1 MLEQK
6 HNLVTSR
13 HNYGG
18 QLSLQ
23 TTCQNLTRMPNISHL
38 NLPFSTC
45 YYTKKK

>member
-6 HNLVTSR
+6 HKLVTSR

-18 QLSLQ
+18 QLSCRRHVKTLSH
-23 TTCQNLTRMPNISHL
+23 MPNISHL
-38 NLPFSTC
+38 NLPFSTY

>member
-6 HNLVTSR
+6 HKLVTSR

-23 TTCQNLTRMPNISHL
+23 TTCQNLIT
-38 NLPFSTC
+38 
-45 YYTKKK
+45 YVKY